1 MGVSRL
7 IQSGDTI
14 EPNEFEFTYTGDYN
28 YKEGA
33 SGTIEIEFLTS
44 GTFTL
49 LKSSPFKPFDL
60 CLVGGG
66 GNGGGGSNSYSSG
79 GGGGYVE
86 NFYDIPVELNK
97 AYPIVIGGSAG
108 DTTGFG
114 YIAKAGKPGSSGR
127 SSAFRGGDGGSGGGA
142 GYEDSTYW
150 IGVSGNSQR
159 YSNIY
164 SVGKGQGKTT
174 RAFGTGKL
182 FGGGGGGNFGAGGS
196 DGSDGV
202 VEVTNNKDQ
211 PYKQYGGN
219 GGGGTYSSN
228 QNTTYQNGETNT
240 GGGGGGGYY
249 VSGKGGSGIAIL
261 RRRWSETIPVVD
273 NNKNLEVKSYT
284 INY

>member
-1 MGVSRL
+1 MGEARIL
-7 IQSGDTI
+7 KTGDNVT
-14 EPNEFEFTYTGDYN
+14 PNEFEFTYTGDYN

-33 SGTIEIEFLTS
+33 SGTIELELLTS

-49 LKSSPFKPFDL
+49 LKSSMFKPFDL

-66 GNGGGGSNSYSSG
+66 GNGYNNSTGGGSGG

-114 YIAKAGKPGSSGR
+114 YIAKAGKDGNR
-127 SSAFRGGDGGSGGGA
+127 AQGGDGGSGGGA
-142 GYEDSTYW
+142 GYYDSTYW
-150 IGVSGNSQR
+150 IGASGNTQR
-159 YSNIY
+159 YTNIY
-164 SVGKGQGKTT
+164 NVGKGQGKTT

-182 FGGGGGGNFGAGGS
+182 FGGGGGGYYGAGGF

-202 VEVTNNKDQ
+202 VEFGGNTADS
-211 PYKQYGGN
+211 YKKYGGN
-219 GGGGTYSSN
+219 GGGGTYSRT

-249 VSGKGGSGIAIL
+249 ARGIGGSGIAIL

>member
-1 MGVSRL
+1 MGEARIL
-7 IQSGDTI
+7 KTGDNVT
-14 EPNEFEFTYTGDYN
+14 PNEFEFNYTGDYN

-49 LKSSPFKPFDL
+49 LKSSMFKPFDL

-66 GNGGGGSNSYSSG
+66 SPNKSYAGGS
-79 GGGGYVE
+79 GGYVE

-108 DTTGFG
+108 DTKGFG
-114 YIAKAGKPGSSGR
+114 YTAKAGNPPVDGST
-127 SSAFRGGDGGSGGGA
+127 GGDGGSGGGA
-142 GYEDSTYW
+142 GNKASAYW
-150 IGVSGNSQR
+150 IGGSSTSFSVR
-159 YSNIY
+159 YTNIY
-164 SVGKGQGKTT
+164 NVGKGQGKTT

-182 FGGGGGGNFGAGGS
+182 FGGGGGGYYGAGGS

-202 VEVTNNKDQ
+202 PEVITSTEHTWQK
-211 PYKQYGGN
+211 YGGN
-219 GGGGTYSSN
+219 GGGGTYNNTSSAS
-228 QNTTYQNGETNT
+228 TSQNGTANT
-240 GGGGGGGYY
+240 GGGAGGGAY
-249 VSGKGGSGIAIL
+249 KTATGGSGIAIL

-284 INY
+284 LNY

>member
-1 MGVSRL
+1 MGEARIL
-7 IQSGDTI
+7 KTGDNVT
-14 EPNEFEFTYTGDYN
+14 PNEFEFTYTGDYN
-28 YKEGA
+28 FKDGA

-49 LKSSPFKPFDL
+49 LKSTPFKPFDL

-66 GNGGGGSNSYSSG
+66 GNGGGGSSSSISG

-114 YIAKAGKPGSSGR
+114 YIAKAGKSGSTRVYSG
-127 SSAFRGGDGGSGGGA
+127 GYGGSGGGA
-142 GYEDSTYW
+142 GYYDSTYW
-150 IGVSGNSQR
+150 IGASGNTQR
-159 YSNIY
+159 YTNIY
-164 SVGKGQGKTT
+164 HVGKGQGKTT

-182 FGGGGGGNFGAGGS
+182 FGGGGGGTHGAGGS

-202 VEVTNNKDQ
+202 AEVTNNRDQ
-211 PYKQYGGN
+211 TYKQYGGN
-219 GGGGTYSSN
+219 GGGGTYSN
-228 QNTTYQNGETNT
+228 TQNTTYQNGETNT

-249 VSGKGGSGIAIL
+249 MQGKGGSGIAIL

>member
-1 MGVSRL
+1 MGEARIL
-7 IQSGDTI
+7 KTGDNVT
-14 EPNEFEFTYTGDYN
+14 PNEFEFTYTGNYN

-49 LKSSPFKPFDL
+49 LKSTPFKPFDL

-66 GNGGGGSNSYSSG
+66 GNGYGNYGG

-114 YIAKAGKPGSSGR
+114 YIAKAGKTGYSNYG
-127 SSAFRGGDGGSGGGA
+127 GGDGGSGGGA
-142 GYEDSTYW
+142 GS
-150 IGVSGNSQR
+150 SGGTTFNNSSVR
-159 YSNIY
+159 YTNIFN
-164 SVGKGQGKTT
+164 VGKGQGKTT

-182 FGGGGGGNFGAGGS
+182 FGGGGGGYCGAGGF

-202 VEVTNNKDQ
+202 PEITNDSNHT
-211 PYKQYGGN
+211 YKQYGGN
-219 GGGGTYSSN
+219 GGGGKYSAVR
-228 QNTTYQNGETNT
+228 NTTYQNGEANT
-240 GGGGGGGYY
+240 GGGGAGSSHNPGI
-249 VSGKGGSGIAIL
+249 GGSGIAIL

-273 NNKNLEVKSYT
+273 NNKNLEVKSYAL
-284 INY
+284 NY

>member
-1 MGVSRL
+1 MGEARIL
-7 IQSGDTI
+7 KTGDTVT
-14 EPNEFEFTYTGDYN
+14 PNEFEFTYTGDYN

-49 LKSSPFKPFDL
+49 LKSSMFKPFDL

-66 GNGGGGSNSYSSG
+66 GNGGIGSQGYTSG

-114 YIAKAGKPGSSGR
+114 YIAKAGMSGSSGYDNIY
-127 SSAFRGGDGGSGGGA
+127 GGDGGSGGGA
-142 GYEDSTYW
+142 GSE
-150 IGVSGNSQR
+150 SGITFNNSSAR
-159 YSNIY
+159 YTNILH
-164 SVGKGQGKTT
+164 VGKGQGKTT

-182 FGGGGGGNFGAGGS
+182 FGGGGGGTHGAGGS

-202 VEVTNNKDQ
+202 PETAGKSGH
-211 PYKQYGGN
+211 PYKTYGGN
-219 GGGGTYSSN
+219 GGGGRYRADSDG
-228 QNTTYQNGETNT
+228 TYQNGQTNT

-249 VSGKGGSGIAIL
+249 VRGIGGSGIAIL

-273 NNKNLEVKSYT
+273 NNKNLEVKSYAL
-284 INY
+284 NY

>member
-1 MGVSRL
+1 MGEARIL
-7 IQSGDTI
+7 KTGDTVT
-14 EPNEFEFTYTGDYN
+14 PNEFEFTYTGDYN

-49 LKSSPFKPFDL
+49 LKSTPFKPFDL

-66 GNGGGGSNSYSSG
+66 GNGQRHNTGNGEGSG

-114 YIAKAGKPGSSGR
+114 YIAKAGKSFNASL
-127 SSAFRGGDGGSGGGA
+127 GGDGGSGGGA
-142 GYEDSTYW
+142 GAYGSTAFN
-150 IGVSGNSQR
+150 NSSVR
-159 YSNIY
+159 YTNIFN
-164 SVGKGQGKTT
+164 VGKGQGKTT

-182 FGGGGGGNFGAGGS
+182 FGGGGGGTHGAGGS

-202 VEVTNNKDQ
+202 VEVTTNSSHT
-211 PYKQYGGN
+211 YKNYGGN
-219 GGGGTYSSN
+219 GGGGAYSYYADA
-228 QNTTYQNGETNT
+228 TYQNGEANT
-240 GGGGGGGYY
+240 GGGGGGGYDAA
-249 VSGKGGSGIAIL
+249 GIGGSGIAIL

-284 INY
+284 LNY

>member
-1 MGVSRL
+1 MSEARIL
-7 IQSGDTI
+7 KTGDNVT
-14 EPNEFEFTYTGDYN
+14 PNEFEFTYTGNYN

-49 LKSSPFKPFDL
+49 LKSSMFKPFDL

-66 GNGGGGSNSYSSG
+66 SPNKSYGGGS
-79 GGGGYVE
+79 GGYVE

-97 AYPIVIGGSAG
+97 AYQIVIGGSAG

-114 YIAKAGKPGSSGR
+114 YTAKAGNPPVDSYT
-127 SSAFRGGDGGSGGGA
+127 GGDGGSGGGSGDQSVA
-142 GYEDSTYW
+142 YWLGDTSTSFT
-150 IGVSGNSQR
+150 GR
-159 YSNIY
+159 YVNINN
-164 SVGKGQGKTT
+164 VGKGQGKTT

-182 FGGGGGGNFGAGGS
+182 FGGGGGGRYGAGGS

-202 VEVTNNKDQ
+202 PEITTDYNNHKWQ
-211 PYKQYGGN
+211 QYGGN
-219 GGGGTYSSN
+219 GGGGRYNGSTSDSAS
-228 QNTTYQNGETNT
+228 QNGTANT
-240 GGGGGGGYY
+240 GGGAGGGSYTNAT
-249 VSGKGGSGIAIL
+249 GGSGIAIL

-284 INY
+284 FNY

>member
-1 MGVSRL
+1 MGEARIL
-7 IQSGDTI
+7 KTGDTVT
-14 EPNEFEFTYTGDYN
+14 PNEFEFTYTGDYN

-49 LKSSPFKPFDL
+49 LKSTPFKPFDL

-66 GNGGGGSNSYSSG
+66 GNGGGGSSNYISG

-114 YIAKAGKPGSSGR
+114 YIAKAGKSGSSGG
-127 SSAFRGGDGGSGGGA
+127 SAGFVGGDGGSGGGA
-142 GYEDSTYW
+142 GYSGSTTFN
-150 IGVSGNSQR
+150 NSSAR
-159 YSNIY
+159 YTNIFN
-164 SVGKGQGKTT
+164 VGKGQGKTT

-182 FGGGGGGNFGAGGS
+182 FGGGGGGIHGAGGF

-211 PYKQYGGN
+211 TYKQYGGN
-219 GGGGTYSSN
+219 GGGGAYSAA
-228 QNTTYQNGETNT
+228 QNTTYQNGQANT

-249 VSGKGGSGIAIL
+249 MRGIGGSGIAIL

-284 INY
+284 LNY

>member
-1 MGVSRL
+1 MGEARIL
-7 IQSGDTI
+7 KTGDTVT
-14 EPNEFEFTYTGDYN
+14 PNEFEFTYTGDYN
-28 YKEGA
+28 YMEGA
-33 SGTIEIEFLTS
+33 SGTIELELLTS

-66 GNGGGGSNSYSSG
+66 GNGGGGSSSSLSG

-114 YIAKAGKPGSSGR
+114 YIAKAGKSGSSGG
-127 SSAFRGGDGGSGGGA
+127 SLVGGDGGSGGGA
-142 GYEDSTYW
+142 GN
-150 IGVSGNSQR
+150 SGGTTFNNSNAR
-159 YSNIY
+159 YTNIFN
-164 SVGKGQGKTT
+164 VGKGQGKTT

-182 FGGGGGGNFGAGGS
+182 FGGGGGGTHGAGGS

-202 VEVTNNKDQ
+202 VEISTDSRHE
-211 PYKQYGGN
+211 YKKYGGN
-219 GGGGTYSSN
+219 GGGGAYSSA
-228 QNTTYQNGETNT
+228 QNTTYQNGQANT

-249 VSGKGGSGIAIL
+249 MRGLGGSGIAIL